1 MFDHV
6 TVRASDR
13 QASERFYDLVLAT
26 VDIAKTHSDE
36 GFAEWGD
43 FGIAA
48 AEAGKPVTRGLH
60 IGFGAPSRELVDAF
74 WQAGVDAGF
83 ESDGEP
89 GPRPE
94 YGHDYYGGFL
104 LDPDGNSAEAV
115 HFEDVRRGVDHLWI
129 RVADVAASKRF
140 YETIAPHARIGVST
154 ETPDRVQFIASGA
167 GSFSV
172 LDGDHVTE
180 GLHIAF
186 PASENAA
193 VDDFHQAATEAGY
206 EDNGK
211 PGERPAYHPGYYSAF
226 ALDPDGHNI
235 ELVCHNR

>member
-6 TVRASDR
+6 TLRVSDR
-13 QASERFYDLVLAT
+13 EASERFYDLVLGT
-26 VDIAKTHSDE
+26 IEVGKTHSDE

-43 FGIAA
+43 FGLAA
-48 AEAGKPVTRGLH
+48 AEAGRPVTRGLH
-60 IGFGAPSRELVDAF
+60 IGFGAASRELVDAF
-74 WQAGVDAGF
+74 WRAGVDAGF

-89 GPRPE
+89 GPRTE
-94 YGHDYYGGFL
+94 YGDDYYGGFL

-115 HFEDVRRGVDHLWI
+115 HFEDVLRGVDHLWI

-140 YETIAPHARIGVST
+140 YETIAAHARIGVGS
-154 ETPDRVQFIASGA
+154 ETPERAQFQGSGP

-172 LDGDHVTE
+172 LSGEHVTE
-180 GLHIAF
+180 GLHMAF
-186 PASENAA
+186 AANDNAA
-193 VDDFHQAATEAGY
+193 VDDFHQAAIEAGY
-206 EDNGK
+206 TDNGK

-226 ALDPDGHNI
+226 VLDPDGHNI